1 MKVEVKKNTRREFM
15 KKLSGKKF
23 ALMAACG
30 FIFILGIAKTFSQVP
45 SSQPGTQDDPLIT
58 KSYAEKFYGWR
69 LETLSPG
76 NYVLMKTGCEA
87 VVRSGKAVVAGG
99 EIVSLTRGASL
110 VPGMSAAPNHEL
122 LSPKGDGR
130 GIKIYSTAYVLLR
143 GDCNVE

>member
-1 MKVEVKKNTRREFM
+1 MKSNYSFWKRAGIIICAALLVT
-15 KKLSGKKF
+15 F
-23 ALMAACG
+23 AKV
-30 FIFILGIAKTFSQVP
+30 FIWKS
-45 SSQPGTQDDPLIT
+45 SSQPGAQDDPLIT

-69 LETLSPG
+69 LETLSAG

-99 EIVSLTRGASL
+99 ELVSLTRGASL
-110 VPGMSAAPNHEL
+110 VPGMFAAPNHEL

-130 GIKIYSTAYVLLR
+130 GIKIHSAAYVLLR